1 MITRERDNENRPLY
15 YFMALALLL
24 IILAFANV

>member
-1 MITRERDNENRPLY
+1 MITKEQHRENRPLY
-15 YFMALALLL
+15 YFMAFTLIL